1 MIVLRI
7 AHIITT
13 GDCHSSLERK
23 HNTLNTTTT
32 SGANGAPAN
41 SADVLIV
48 GGGLAGLIAAH
59 ALQARGLRP
68 LLLEKGHSV
77 GGRLATRRIGPGRAD
92 HGAQFFTARSP
103 EFRAWVERWQAAGLV
118 YVWSTGWS
126 DGSLA
131 GTPSDGHPRYAVH
144 GGMNAL
150 AQHLAHGLDVR
161 TETRVASLAPKASG
175 WQVADEAGQVYTGRG
190 LLLTPP
196 VPQALAL
203 LDASG
208 IVLADG
214 DRESLE
220 RIEYAPSLAGI
231 FWLDRPAH
239 LPEPG
244 AMQRT
249 NAPIAWMADNQRK
262 GISPEATLA
271 TVHAAPEISETFWQ
285 APEPV
290 VLKSLYEGLEPF
302 LEPGTRVVEGQLK
315 RWRYALPTELHPERM
330 LLADG
335 PLPLVFAGDAFG
347 GPRVEGAALSG
358 LSAGQVLAARLAQ

>member
-1 MIVLRI
+1 MF
-7 AHIITT
+7 AYIITT
-13 GDCHSSLERK
+13 SDKHVSLEWK
-23 HNTLNTTTT
+23 QNTMNTKTHA
-32 SGANGAPAN
+32 GASAAPDN

-48 GGGLAGLIAAH
+48 GAGLAGLMAAH
-59 ALQARGLRP
+59 ELQARGLRS
-68 LLLEKGHSV
+68 LLLDKGHSA
-77 GGRLATRRIGPGRAD
+77 GGRLATRRVGPGRAD

-103 EFRAWVERWQAAGLV
+103 EFRRWVERWQAEGLV

-131 GTPSDGHPRYAVH
+131 ETPSDGHPRYAVR

-150 AQHLAHGLDVR
+150 AQHLAQGLDVR
-161 TETRVASLAPKASG
+161 VETQVAALAPKANG
-175 WQVADEAGQVYTGRG
+175 WQVADQAGRVYTGRG

-203 LDASG
+203 LEASG
-208 IVLADG
+208 IVLADR

-231 FWLDRPAH
+231 FWLDQPLR

-244 AMQRT
+244 AMQRS

-271 TVHAAPEISETFWQ
+271 TVHAAPEISQAFWQ

-290 VLKSLYEGLEPF
+290 VLQSLYEGLEPF
-302 LEPGTRVVEGQLK
+302 LEPGTQVVERQLK
-315 RWRYALPTELHPERM
+315 RWRYALPTEFYPERT

-335 PLPLVFAGDAFG
+335 PLPLAFAGDAFG
-347 GPRVEGAALSG
+347 GPRIEGAALSG
-358 LSAGQVLAARLAQ
+358 LAAGQALATALSKR